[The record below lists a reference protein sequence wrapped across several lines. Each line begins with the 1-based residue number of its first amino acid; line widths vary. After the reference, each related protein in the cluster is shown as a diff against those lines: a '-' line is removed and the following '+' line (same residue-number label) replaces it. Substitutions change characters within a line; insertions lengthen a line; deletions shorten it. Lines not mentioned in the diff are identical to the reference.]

1 MLLSTGYPV
10 LFWRLD
16 SRNVRY
22 MSLNRIEQMLF
33 DYLQRHAEERHFWQ
47 AKVRELMQKTES
59 DFVAAADLAD
69 ELWIYYNE
77 RCRVVPLFHEVSS
90 REGLRQIS
98 LRNLAEHL
106 MRVWGPIRP
115 ANRSKRIE
123 SE

>member
-1 MLLSTGYPV
+1 
-10 LFWRLD
+10 
-16 SRNVRY
+16 

-47 AKVRELMQKTES
+47 AKVHELMQKTEN
-59 DFVAAADLAD
+59 DFAAATALAD
-69 ELWIYYNE
+69 GLRMYYEE
-77 RCRVVPLFHEVSS
+77 RCRVVPLFHEVSA
-90 REGLRQIS
+90 REGLRRIS

-106 MRVWGPIRP
+106 MRIWGPIRP

>member
-1 MLLSTGYPV
+1 MLLSTGHPV
-10 LFWRLD
+10 LFWRRD
-16 SRNVRY
+16 SRNMRY

-90 REGLRQIS
+90 REGLRRIS